1 MFIMN
6 NFEFYVETRKV
17 LGENCNKIYED
28 LKEMTAHTSQLFT
41 DMQLSQ
47 MKEVLKRVV
56 NLQVI
61 CIAYNVLKLW
71 LRMIGIFL

>member
-6 NFEFYVETRKV
+6 NFKFYVKTRKA

-28 LKEMTAHTSQLFT
+28 LKEIYMVMTAHTRQLFK

-47 MKEVLKRVV
+47 MKGVLKSVV
-56 NLQVI
+56 DLQVLW
-61 CIAYNVLKLW
+61 IAYNVLKL
-71 LRMIGIFL
+71 